1 MSYACIITRIFFSR
15 FRRLPDIICGMTAT
29 QSRRRERI
37 ALTDWAANDNY
48 THSITLNTDRELS
61 LPRIKDICSTFCH
74 LFDKNVHGIRNARR
88 FPVDLRMRG
97 IFFPE
102 NLSTNAHLHGAV
114 DLSAAMQIVG
124 NDWRLEQEVRR
135 AWKKATRGA
144 GSVDLTP
151 EPDSGWFGYCTKRG
165 HDDHFFAADFHPQ

>member
-1 MSYACIITRIFFSR
+1 MRVKCHTLY
-15 FRRLPDIICGMTAT
+15 GMHN
-29 QSRRRERI
+29 SNLKRRERASI
-37 ALTDWAANDNY
+37 VDWAANDNY
-48 THSITLNTDRELS
+48 THAITLNTDRELS
-61 LPRIKDICSTFCH
+61 LARIKDICSTFCH
-74 LFDKNVHGIRNARR
+74 QFDKQVHGQRNMRR
-88 FPVDLRMRG
+88 FPLDLRMRG

-114 DLSAAMQIVG
+114 DLSAAMQVVG

-144 GSVDLTP
+144 GSVDLKP
-151 EPDSGWFGYCTKRG
+151 ELDSGWFGYCTKRG

>member
-1 MSYACIITRIFFSR
+1 MRIKR
-15 FRRLPDIICGMTAT
+15 HTMYGMYNAHLK
-29 QSRRRERI
+29 RRERASI
-37 ALTDWAANDNY
+37 IDWAANDNY
-48 THSITLNTDRELS
+48 THSITLNTDRELT
-61 LPRIKDICSTFCH
+61 LARIKDICSTFCH
-74 LFDKNVHGIRNARR
+74 QFDKRVHGQRSMRG
-88 FPVDLRMRG
+88 FPHHLRMRG

-124 NDWRLEQEVRR
+124 SDWRLEQELQR

-151 EPDSGWFGYCTKRG
+151 EPDCGWFGYCTKRG

>member
-1 MSYACIITRIFFSR
+1 MMKN
-15 FRRLPDIICGMTAT
+15 P
-29 QSRRRERI
+29 QQRRERASI
-37 ALTDWAANDNY
+37 VDWAANDNY
-48 THSITLNTDRELS
+48 THAITLNTDRELS
-61 LPRIKDICSTFCH
+61 LTRIKDICSTFCH
-74 LFDKNVHGIRNARR
+74 QFDKRVHGQRNMRR
-88 FPVDLRMRG
+88 FPHHLRLRG

-124 NDWRLEQEVRR
+124 NHWRLEQEVRR

-165 HDDHFFAADFHPQ
+165 QDDYFFAADFHPQ

>member
-1 MSYACIITRIFFSR
+1 MLLNTRFCLRMRIKR
-15 FRRLPDIICGMTAT
+15 HTMYGMYNAHLK
-29 QSRRRERI
+29 RRERASI
-37 ALTDWAANDNY
+37 VDWAANDNY
-48 THSITLNTDRELS
+48 THSITLNTDRELT
-61 LPRIKDICSTFCH
+61 LARIKDICSTFCH
-74 LFDKNVHGIRNARR
+74 QFDKRVHGQRSMRG
-88 FPVDLRMRG
+88 FPHHLRMRG

-124 NDWRLEQEVRR
+124 SDWRLEQELQR

-151 EPDSGWFGYCTKRG
+151 EPDCGWFGYCTKRG